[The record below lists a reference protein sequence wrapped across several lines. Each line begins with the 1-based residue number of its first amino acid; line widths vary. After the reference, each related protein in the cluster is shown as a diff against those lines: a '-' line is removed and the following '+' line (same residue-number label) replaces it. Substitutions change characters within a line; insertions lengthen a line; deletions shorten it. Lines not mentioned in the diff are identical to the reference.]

1 MTFRERRLFGGE
13 LFGNEQTESDK
24 IVFIYLNDITNY
36 LDKEFPLEMKNRVA
50 GRAHLAHSQTIALLV
65 LDKLDELGWTQK
77 ELALR
82 MGVSPQQVAKIVR
95 GTENLT
101 LESILKIQG
110 ALGLQILSIQ
120 LTTPSPK

>member
-1 MTFRERRLFGGE
+1 MKEKLLPFVSDERTKTY
-13 LFGNEQTESDK
+13 Q
-24 IVFIYLNDITNY
+24 
-36 LDKEFPLEMKNRVA
+36 EMKNRVA
-50 GRAHLAHSQTIALLV
+50 VRAHLAHSQTIALLV

-77 ELALR
+77 ELSLR

-110 ALGLQILSIQ
+110 ALGLQILSTH
-120 LTTPSPK
+120 LTTPSSK

>member
-1 MTFRERRLFGGE
+1 MKEKLLPFVT
-13 LFGNEQTESDK
+13 NETTKTYQ
-24 IVFIYLNDITNY
+24 
-36 LDKEFPLEMKNRVA
+36 EMKNRVA

-101 LESILKIQG
+101 LESILKIEG

-120 LTTPSPK
+120 LTTHQPK

>member
-1 MTFRERRLFGGE
+1 MKEKLVPFVS
-13 LFGNEQTESDK
+13 NETSKTYQ
-24 IVFIYLNDITNY
+24 
-36 LDKEFPLEMKNRVA
+36 EMKNRLT
-50 GRAHLAHSQTIALLV
+50 GRAHLAHSQAIALLI

-77 ELALR
+77 ELALK

-110 ALGLQILSIQ
+110 ALGLEILSQ
-120 LTTPSPK
+120 KFTTPSPK

>member
-1 MTFRERRLFGGE
+1 MKDKLLPFVS
-13 LFGNEQTESDK
+13 NENTKTYQ
-24 IVFIYLNDITNY
+24 
-36 LDKEFPLEMKNRVA
+36 EMKNRVA
-50 GRAHLAHSQTIALLV
+50 QRAHLAHSQTIALLV

-77 ELALR
+77 ELAFR
-82 MGVSPQQVAKIVR
+82 MGVSPQQVAKVVR

-110 ALGLQILSIQ
+110 ALDIQILAIH